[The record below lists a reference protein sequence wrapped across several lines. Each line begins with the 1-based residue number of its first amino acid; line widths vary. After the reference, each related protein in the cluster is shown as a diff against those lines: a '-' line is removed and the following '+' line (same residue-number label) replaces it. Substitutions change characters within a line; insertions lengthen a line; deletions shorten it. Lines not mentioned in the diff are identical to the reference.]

1 MVTSR
6 RLVATGRGLLLVLA
20 LLATLARPLHA
31 NVDGHLTK
39 RYSDQ
44 SVHGYKTEVALSS
57 LSLPPSPVPAIIPT
71 ALTCSAPATGTRYAK
86 RSSRISFAASAHS
99 SPTAGK
105 LSYFFPSY
113 LISSSNSV
121 LIAFLAL
128 RDVII
133 MPTAP

>member
-44 SVHGYKTEVALSS
+44 SVHGYKTEVTLSF
-57 LSLPPSPVPAIIPT
+57 LSLTLSPVHGNPY
-71 ALTCSAPATGTRYAK
+71 S
-86 RSSRISFAASAHS
+86 
-99 SPTAGK
+99 
-105 LSYFFPSY
+105 SY
-113 LISSSNSV
+113 LQRTCYWNEVCKEEFQNLFRCKCPQFSYC
-121 LIAFLAL
+121 
-128 RDVII
+128 R
-133 MPTAP
+133 